1 MNRRIITAG
10 IALIALGSI
19 VLTARAQSERVV
31 KAQGYVSVDA
41 IRRSDKFKVAVSL
54 HIEDGYHINGH
65 VPSEDDLI
73 ATKVTLGGAPGV
85 QFGEP
90 VYPAAVERSFE
101 FSPNKKLAVYEGT
114 VTVTAD
120 GEAGPD
126 TGVGT
131 GVIKA
136 QIQVQSCN
144 NSQCLAPATIDL
156 DIPVKVVSAGTAI
169 NPANQN
175 IFSAADSA
183 AAAVAT
189 APQSAPT
196 SCRRIWPEPAPVGR
210 ASLPAIPLP
219 LQ

>member
-41 IRRSDKFKVAVSL
+41 IRRGDKFKVAVSL
-54 HIEDGYHINGH
+54 QIADGYHINAH
-65 VPSEDDLI
+65 VPSEDYLVP
-73 ATKVTLGGAPGV
+73 TTLTLAGTPEIR
-85 QFGEP
+85 FGEP
-90 VYPAAVERSFE
+90 VYPAAVERAFE

-114 VTVTAD
+114 VTVTAN
-120 GEAGPD
+120 GEAGPGIGPGD
-126 TGVGT
+126 

-156 DIPVKVVSAGTAI
+156 DIPIKVVSTGTAI

-175 IFSAADSA
+175 IFSTAESA
-183 AAAVAT
+183 AA
-189 APQSAPT
+189 
-196 SCRRIWPEPAPVGR
+196 
-210 ASLPAIPLP
+210 
-219 LQ
+219 